1 MSYNITTQSVFHTSD
16 FQKKLA
22 LYPKWANLIQDCLD
36 TDLSS
41 FSTIQQVDQKKF
53 ELGEEI
59 YSDNAKNIAEES
71 VQSEQSRS
79 NLYLILEGRARVLC
93 ADSKHQR
100 ELSIQVFNDQGSF
113 GADPIFVS
121 SPFSYRVV
129 AASAVE
135 VLILQSAD
143 LQRCL
148 VKLPRLQQYLHMQ
161 ATQREQLIFLKN
173 QAALP
178 VHQQGK
184 VFPSQVLE
192 QLLPLIQTVQVPA
205 MTPVSQVLKEDGYC
219 WVRQG
224 ELHQSDLGDRLLP
237 GSGWFYSVALGE
249 TWLAQEDVIIYQ
261 LPVRLW
267 QTALVLAPMLQLPAT
282 SSTASRDSVNAVKPS
297 PAPPP
302 HRIQASKPLSS
313 GSLAATEETTDN
325 VIPFPQPKQPHRPS
339 KWRTLPF
346 IAQQSSADCGI
357 ACLAMIG
364 RYWGVNFGVA
374 QLRHSTDV
382 GRSGISL
389 KHLAR
394 TAEQLGFQAQPVR
407 ASLGRLESMPPW
419 IAHWRGDH
427 YVVVYRTKGDRLLI
441 ADPAEGKQ
449 TLTKS
454 AFLSQWS
461 GYALLLEPGGQ
472 LNPPEGKFQ
481 QSLWQFSKL
490 LWAYSGIIWQILIL
504 SLLIQV
510 FGLVPPLLT
519 QVILDQVVVQKSTSM
534 LHVFAFGLVL
544 FSIWRI
550 ILTGVRQYLIDFCSN
565 RLDLTLI
572 SGFINHTLRLPL
584 KFFESRQVG
593 DIITRLQ
600 ENQKIQ
606 QFFIRHAVSTW
617 LDALMAIVYL
627 GLMFYYNWRLAL
639 LVVCL
644 IPPITLLTIS
654 STPFLKR
661 ISRETFSKTAKQ
673 NSQVVEMISGV
684 ATVKSSTAEREVR
697 WRWEE
702 NLTAMLNARFKSQ
715 KLANGLQVAGGGIH
729 ALGSAALLWY
739 GALLVIQDQLT
750 IGQFVAFNMLI
761 GNVINP
767 VLTVVGVWDE
777 FQEVTISVE
786 RLNDVFLAEPEEHLA
801 QSMLQLPPICGEVKF
816 EAVNF
821 SYAPGSDRYIL
832 QNITFSVTPGQTIA
846 IVGRSGSGKST
857 LIKLLQGLYLPDS
870 GRILIDGHDIR
881 HVSLQSLRSQLGV
894 VPQECFL
901 FTGTLLENIRL
912 FRSEISLEQVIEAAR
927 LAEAHAFI
935 QELPLGYNT
944 QVGER
949 GTNLSGG
956 QRQRIA
962 IARALL
968 NNPAILIL
976 DEATS
981 SLDSES
987 ERRFQHNLS
996 CVSRDRTTFII
1007 AHRLSTVQTA
1017 DRILVLDRGW
1027 LVEQGT
1033 HAELIHQQGLYY
1045 HLSQQQLSL

>member
-1 MSYNITTQSVFHTSD
+1 MSYNITAQSVSHTSD
-16 FQKKLA
+16 LQETLA
-22 LYPKWANLIQDCLD
+22 LYPKWTDLIQDCLN
-36 TDLSS
+36 TDSS
-41 FSTIQQVDQKKF
+41 IFSTIQRIDQKRF

-59 YSDNAKNIAEES
+59 HSYSASNVFKES

-93 ADSKHQR
+93 TDIEQQR
-100 ELSIQVFNDQGSF
+100 EFSIQVFNDQGSF
-113 GADPIFVS
+113 GADSIFVS

-129 AASAVE
+129 AASTVE

-148 VKLPRLQQYLHMQ
+148 VELPRLQQYLHMQ
-161 ATQREQLIFLKN
+161 ATQREQLVFLKT
-173 QAALP
+173 QAILP
-178 VHQQGK
+178 VRQREK
-184 VFPSQVLE
+184 VCPSQVLE
-192 QLLPLIQTVQVPA
+192 QLLPLLQIVQVPA
-205 MTPVSQVLKEDGYC
+205 MTPLSQALKEDGYC

-224 ELHQSDLGDRLLP
+224 ELRRSDSGDRLLP
-237 GSGWFYSVALGE
+237 GNGWFYLTALGAM
-249 TWLAQEDVIIYQ
+249 WLAHEDVIIYQ

-267 QTALVLAPMLQLPAT
+267 QTALVVAPMLQLPT
-282 SSTASRDSVNAVKPS
+282 NSSTVPRDSVGVATS
-297 PAPPP
+297 PPP
-302 HRIQASKPLSS
+302 KTHPSKPLSPTN
-313 GSLAATEETTDN
+313 LTATEETPDN
-325 VIPFPQPKQPHRPS
+325 VIPFPQPKKPYRHS

-374 QLRHSTDV
+374 QLRHSADV

-389 KHLAR
+389 KHLAK
-394 TAEQLGFQAQPVR
+394 TAEQLGFHAQPVR
-407 ASLGRLESMPPW
+407 ASLGRLESTPPW

-461 GYALLLEPGGQ
+461 GYALLLEPGEQ

-519 QVILDQVVVQKSTSM
+519 QVILDQVVVQKSTPM

-544 FSIWRI
+544 FSVWRI

-572 SGFINHTLRLPL
+572 SGFISHTLRLPL

-606 QFFIRHAVSTW
+606 QFFVRHAVSTW

-644 IPPITLLTIS
+644 IPPIALLTFS

-702 NLTAMLNARFKSQ
+702 NLTAMLNARFKGQ
-715 KLANGLQVAGGGIH
+715 KLANGLQITGGFIH

-761 GNVINP
+761 GNVITP

-777 FQEVTISVE
+777 LQEVTISVE
-786 RLNDVFLAEPEEHLA
+786 RLNDVFLAEPEEHSA
-801 QSMLQLPPICGEVKF
+801 QAMLQMPPICGEVKF

-821 SYAPGSDRYIL
+821 SYATDSDRYIL
-832 QNITFSVTPGQTIA
+832 QNITFSVIPGQTIA

-857 LIKLLQGLYLPDS
+857 LIKLLQGLYMPDS

-912 FRSEISLEQVIEAAR
+912 FQSEISLEQVIEAAK

-944 QVGER
+944 QIGER
-949 GTNLSGG
+949 GANLSGG

-968 NNPAILIL
+968 NKPAILIL

-987 ERRFQHNLS
+987 ERRFQHNLN